1 MKRTFAAVVTAVL
14 ASTSIWLAAGPAD
27 AKPSPPKPPPPQDSA
42 TIKVVPEWTYR
53 GDGKLA
59 VIAKCSYRQDLRVIW
74 SRMLPRPVNLRG
86 GGNLLI
92 RVTNKTKPGK
102 YSIAFWCV
110 TQKGAVD
117 AMDMTRV
124 KVVERL
130 PGWRQPPAPPLPRHF
145 KANVT
150 VSTGPAVV
158 VKPKRESGKRH

>member
-110 TQKGAVD
+110 TKKGAVD

>member
-27 AKPSPPKPPPPQDSA
+27 AKPSPPKPPPQDSA

-110 TQKGAVD
+110 TKKGAID

-124 KVVERL
+124 KVVKRM

-158 VKPKRESGKRH
+158 VKPKRKSGKRH

>member
-27 AKPSPPKPPPPQDSA
+27 AKPSPPKPPPQDSA

-110 TQKGAVD
+110 TKKGAVD

-124 KVVERL
+124 KIVKRL
-130 PGWRQPPAPPLPRHF
+130 PGWRQPQAPPLPRHF
-145 KANVT
+145 KAKVT
-150 VSTGPAVV
+150 VCTGPAVV
-158 VKPKRESGKRH
+158 VKPKRKSGKRH

>member
-110 TQKGAVD
+110 TKKGAVD

-158 VKPKRESGKRH
+158 VKPKREAGKRH